1 MATKLTTLPDEVI
14 YVDYTTAKEKA
25 VEEDKSRES
34 RCPFEDNTELRV
46 VWTTDKEN
54 KKVPTLLL
62 QSYTLDG
69 VEAEHQLPS
78 IRLTDGKIEWDAS
91 LSLFKSYRGL
101 DENDHEVVLEGLCPL
116 YRDTNKLLLPV
127 VSALEAAKAFEKE
140 EIRFVLHRTFILRI
154 DKEGRR
160 YRSSAITISLKA

>member
-1 MATKLTTLPDEVI
+1 MAKFAIVENSLNL
-14 YVDYTTAKEKA
+14 VDYTTFSAA
-25 VEEDKSRES
+25 VGGGDEPKKS
-34 RCPFEDNTELRV
+34 RCPFEDGTELRV

-127 VSALEAAKAFEKE
+127 VSALETAKAFEKE

-154 DKEGRR
+154 DREGRR